1 MFKGYYK
8 VSFEATDGF
17 LTESEMDDI
26 IGRAKKLCEVFDFW
40 FQPGIMSTDVA
51 SVPNLSFSITV
62 HASFLT
68 YQHYL
73 NVLEAFAQ
81 EFQLLLS
88 SATLVE
94 EPLP

>member
-1 MFKGYYK
+1 MNGYYK
-8 VSFEATDGF
+8 VSFETTDGF
-17 LTESEMDDI
+17 LSESDMDDI
-26 IGRAKKLCEVFDFW
+26 VRRAVMLCEVFDFA
-40 FQPGIMSTDVA
+40 FQPGVKSTDIA

-88 SATLVE
+88 SAMPVE
-94 EPLP
+94 EPLL